1 MTAREIIVGSDQY
14 IQECLLRDEI
24 LRTPLGLS
32 LFDEDLEKEKGDFHF
47 GLFLPD
53 GHLGACLIVVPL
65 SPTDVRIRQMA
76 VASIH
81 QGKGM
86 GRRIMTEVEDILRK
100 RGMTK
105 VVIHARASVVGF
117 YEKLGYTVVGEEFM
131 EVSIS
136 HRMMEKIIRTDNR

>member
-1 MTAREIIVGSDQY
+1 MGGNTKKVAIV
-14 IQECLLRDEI
+14 
-24 LRTPLGLS
+24 T
-32 LFDEDLEKEKGDFHF
+32 
-47 GLFLPD
+47 
-53 GHLGACLIVVPL
+53 GA
-65 SPTDVRIRQMA
+65 A
-76 VASIH
+76 
-81 QGKGM
+81 GKGM

-136 HRMMEKIIRTDNR
+136 HRMMEKIIRSDNR